1 MEPPDTA
8 DSPDRSPPPVSAI
21 VAVSLHLLST
31 LGVLPVIAMIRA
43 GNTDVSTGLMVF
55 FIGLAACGYLAGFA
69 AGTAAVIRK
78 EQPEWLAWGSLA
90 LPIALSLIGA
100 ALW

>member
-1 MEPPDTA
+1 MDNPDTTHHEA
-8 DSPDRSPPPVSAI
+8 PPPPVAAI
-21 VAVSLHLLST
+21 VAVTLHVLST

-43 GNTDVSTGLMVF
+43 GNTGASTGLMVF
-55 FIGLAACGYLAGFA
+55 FIGLAACGYMAGFA
-69 AGTAAVIRK
+69 AGAAAVIRK

-90 LPIALSLIGA
+90 LPVGIALIAA